1 MSLLPVELIL
11 QVGSAAGFA
20 MVFALLIAAIIWNLG
35 TWYLGLPASSSHT
48 LIGSIIGVG
57 IANAMMH
64 GQDGTSGVDWSKA
77 TEIGYALLLS
87 PIIGFAAAAILFLA
101 LKFVVHNPALYQAP
115 KGDQPPPWWIR
126 GVLVL
131 TCTGVSFA
139 HGSNDGQKGMGLI
152 MLILIGTV
160 PTAYAL
166 NRAMPASQMEMFR
179 TTSAAASAIV
189 KRKAEGYNV
198 LGDPRPAV
206 TQFVSR
212 HKLNEGTFPS
222 LAVLIE
228 DISKQVNEYGSLA
241 KVPAAAVGNTRN
253 DIYLASEALRFLMK
267 DKENELTKDEVA
279 TLTAYKQIA
288 RRGDQVHSALGQ
300 GRGRD
305 RARARHHG
313 RLETHRHYGR
323 REDRQGAPHV
333 RPGRVSR
340 TRGHGDHRARRHVR
354 PAGVHHPCVVVRRR
368 RDDGGQRL
376 GITMVDGAQPTD
388 GLGAD
393 AARRDHAVCHPL
405 CAVRQHILNRPRGE
419 QAMRAMDV
427 MVRDVVTASPNEDV
441 DQVIELLAKHDA
453 STLPVVDAEGNVV
466 GMIGDLDLM
475 RRPEIGTEKHHPWWM
490 EAMTPASTLAEEF
503 AKSHGRRVGEVMSTH
518 LISATED
525 TSLGEIATLLE
536 KHRIKRVPIL
546 RNGKLVGM
554 VSRSNLIQAL
564 ASSHGQAHHGAESDR
579 DIRSVLLSR
588 IGEQDW
594 TDFGSRNIIVTD
606 GVVHL
611 WGLVGSD
618 EERKALTALAEG
630 VPGVVGVSDEMIP
643 AY

>member
-1 MSLLPVELIL
+1 MTDLAAHMPVGTPAAASRPKLDGPNNIVSIIAFFGIVGAALLFIAYSLYADVDDSGTKTTTFLPYLLLFVALLIALGFEFVNGFHDTANAVATVIYTHTMPAHFAVVWSGFFNFLGVVLSSGAVAFSIVSLLPVELIL

-87 PIIGFAAAAILFLA
+87 PIIGFVAAAILLLA
-101 LKFVVHNPALYQAP
+101 LKFVVRNPALYQAP

-166 NRAMPASQMEMFR
+166 NRAMPASQMEVFR

-189 KRKAEGYNV
+189 KRKAEGFNV

-206 TQFVSR
+206 MQFVSHR
-212 HKLNEGTFPS
+212 KINEGTYPS

-228 DISKQVNEYGSLA
+228 DISKQINEYGSLA

-279 TLTAYKQIA
+279 TLTAYKRSLDEATKFIPLWVKVA
-288 RRGDQVHSALGQ
+288 VAIALGL
-300 GRGRD
+300 GTMVGWKRIVITVGEKIGK
-305 RARARHHG
+305 AHLTYA
-313 RLETHRHYGR
+313 
-323 REDRQGAPHV
+323 QGASAELVAMGTIGLADMYGLPVSTTHV
-333 RPGRVSR
+333 LSSGVAGTMAANGSGLQWS
-340 TRGHGDHRARRHVR
+340 TVR
-354 PAGVHHPCVVVRRR
+354 
-368 RDDGGQRL
+368 
-376 GITMVDGAQPTD
+376 
-388 GLGAD
+388 
-393 AARRDHAVCHPL
+393 
-405 CAVRQHILNRPRGE
+405 N
-419 QAMRAMDV
+419 
-427 MVRDVVTASPNEDV
+427 
-441 DQVIELLAKHDA
+441 LLMAWVL
-453 STLPVVDAEGNVV
+453 TLPAAI
-466 GMIGDLDLM
+466 ML
-475 RRPEIGTEKHHPWWM
+475 
-490 EAMTPASTLAEEF
+490 
-503 AKSHGRRVGEVMSTH
+503 
-518 LISATED
+518 SAT
-525 TSLGEIATLLE
+525 LY
-536 KHRIKRVPIL
+536 
-546 RNGKLVGM
+546 
-554 VSRSNLIQAL
+554 
-564 ASSHGQAHHGAESDR
+564 
-579 DIRSVLLSR
+579 VL
-588 IGEQDW
+588 
-594 TDFGSRNIIVTD
+594 FVNIF
-606 GVVHL
+606 
-611 WGLVGSD
+611 
-618 EERKALTALAEG
+618 
-630 VPGVVGVSDEMIP
+630 
-643 AY
+643 